1 MKLKTWPDVWTFLR
15 SIRVLTQKRSL
26 GNDRFALRSLGQASC
41 PRWGLVASC
50 MFLGVSIYTSLFW
63 LVGVFSRTSF
73 SLPVGANQACIGREK
88 KPRFSLFQA
97 TWILGN
103 LNCWITPLVCTN
115 QRCIERFFCPI
126 TIHVRFVQTN
136 FWRLFFASKGCFAW
150 SKPQGP
156 SNFNNQGWIAAVEG
170 CWQELNLTPKGFSM
184 HFKGQTHL
192 HVLRP
197 NERLEKWA

>member
-15 SIRVLTQKRSL
+15 SIRQKRSL

-63 LVGVFSRTSF
+63 LEGDFRAPPFHCQLVQTKHVLGGKKSFDFHFFKRHEYSEIWTVELHHWFAPTRGVLKSFF
-73 SLPVGANQACIGREK
+73 SL
-88 KPRFSLFQA
+88 
-97 TWILGN
+97 
-103 LNCWITPLVCTN
+103 
-115 QRCIERFFCPI
+115 
-126 TIHVRFVQTN
+126 TIHFRFVQTM

-192 HVLRP
+192 
-197 NERLEKWA
+197 NYQSKNYQSKM